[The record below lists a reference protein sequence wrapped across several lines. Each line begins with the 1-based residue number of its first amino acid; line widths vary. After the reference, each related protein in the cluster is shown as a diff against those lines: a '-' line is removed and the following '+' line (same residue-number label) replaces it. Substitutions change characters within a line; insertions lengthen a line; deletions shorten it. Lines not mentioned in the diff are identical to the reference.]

1 MRAFPERSRKSDHL
15 GTDWHDRGPQ
25 RGVVPTRRFPLP
37 LWVIDQ
43 RRELGD
49 TILRYRHGA
58 GLSQDQLAERIGKER
73 RSIQRYERAER
84 DPSFSDLVLIAHA
97 LGVSV
102 GELVGGPPA
111 GS

>member
-1 MRAFPERSRKSDHL
+1 MITVHNV
-15 GTDWHDRGPQ
+15 GT
-25 RGVVPTRRFPLP
+25 VPTRRFPLP

-43 RRELGD
+43 RRGLGD
-49 TILRYRHGA
+49 NIVRFRRGA

-84 DPSFSDLVLIAHA
+84 DPSFSDLVLIANA
-97 LGVSV
+97 LGVTV
-102 GELVGGPPA
+102 ADLVEEPPA